1 LNRKKPF
8 HASTFPAENLLL
20 LIQIMRWTTVVYQ
33 ALATAAFS
41 QAFIIPSDTTEGV
54 YKVVTADGSEVH
66 TRIANI
72 VNHSNASLDN
82 SDALDRRDNGQY
94 WCGCGLNMNAGNC
107 DAAVSDLKYQLDSYG
122 AIPAGQSYYS
132 IRGDVVAFAC
142 NRDTNNP
149 SQPWD
154 GSYFGV
160 VAAGITSQCGNYIA
174 GSYQAFNTIF
184 GYMRYSNGINFCAD
198 STNSPSNRC

>member
-1 LNRKKPF
+1 
-8 HASTFPAENLLL
+8 
-20 LIQIMRWTTVVYQ
+20 MRWTTVVYQ
-33 ALATAAFS
+33 VLATVASS
-41 QAFIIPSDTTEGV
+41 QAFIIPANNTEGV

-66 TRIANI
+66 TRTANI
-72 VNHSNASLDN
+72 GDHSNASLD
-82 SDALDRRDNGQY
+82 SIHAPDRRDNGQY
-94 WCGCGLNMNAGNC
+94 WCGCGLNMNTGNC
-107 DAAVSDLKYQLDSYG
+107 DAAVSNLKNQLDSYG

-142 NRDTNNP
+142 NRDPNNP

-154 GSYFGV
+154 GYYFGTV
-160 VAAGITSQCGNYIA
+160 TVGITSQCGNYIA